1 MRIQDMSVPK
11 IVPNNTV
18 KAAMIRVLTMP
29 SSKKLWYRAM
39 SCPMVSI
46 NSMNFMGNPPQ
57 CIAGLRRRNGE
68 ARETVGKTRRAFRQS
83 RRSCQN
89 DSFSMRS
96 NAVLRR
102 SMPTVQAIRK
112 CPAPLTPK
120 GVPGLTRICALSN
133 RALQNCFS
141 SNPVFSMPGKR

>member
-46 NSMNFMGNPPQ
+46 NSKNFMGNPPQ

-68 ARETVGKTRRAFRQS
+68 ARETVEKPFGFFRQKV
-83 RRSCQN
+83 CGL
-89 DSFSMRS
+89 
-96 NAVLRR
+96 LR
-102 SMPTVQAIRK
+102 A
-112 CPAPLTPK
+112 
-120 GVPGLTRICALSN
+120 
-133 RALQNCFS
+133 
-141 SNPVFSMPGKR
+141 